1 MKVHFIGDLG
11 GNKNDYNNIV
21 AIIKKNGGELV
32 TDHSLART
40 LKDIQTETP
49 EDAELYAKK
58 MSQWLK
64 QADIVVVET
73 TIPLLGAGYEI
84 AMASQLGKP
93 VIALYRPDG
102 KNTPY
107 VLRGLESEKLQV
119 IGYNDKNLD
128 EALNLALSYA
138 TEQMDTRFN
147 FFVSPSIVNYLDWVS
162 KKKRLPRAV
171 YLRRLIEED
180 MRSNKEYNEGSDD
193 QA

>member
-1 MKVHFIGDLG
+1 MKVHFIGDLS
-11 GNKNDYNNIV
+11 GNKNDYKSIV
-21 AIIKKNGGELV
+21 SIIHKHGGELV
-32 TDHSLART
+32 TDHSIVRT
-40 LKDIQTETP
+40 LKDVETETP

-64 QADIVVVET
+64 QSDVVVVET

-84 AMASQLGKP
+84 AVALQLGKP
-93 VIALYRPDG
+93 VICLYRPDG
-102 KNTPY
+102 KNTPH
-107 VLRGLESEKLQV
+107 VLRGLESDKLQV
-119 IGYNDKNLD
+119 IGYNDKNLE

-180 MRSNKEYNEGSDD
+180 MRNSKEYNEGSDE
-193 QA
+193 

>member
-11 GNKNDYNNIV
+11 GNKNDYKSITSV
-21 AIIKKNGGELV
+21 IKKHNGELI
-32 TDHSLART
+32 TDHSLVRT
-40 LKDIQTETP
+40 LKDIETETP

-64 QADIVVVET
+64 QADVVVVET

-84 AMASQLGKP
+84 AIALQLGKP
-93 VIALYRPDG
+93 VICLYRPDG
-102 KNTPY
+102 KNTPH
-107 VLRGLESEKLQV
+107 VLKGLESDKLQV
-119 IGYNDKNLD
+119 IGYNDKNLE
-128 EALNLALSYA
+128 EALSLALSYA

-147 FFVSPSIVNYLDWVS
+147 FFVSPSIVNFLDWVS

-180 MRSNKEYNEGSDD
+180 MRSNTEYNEGTDD
-193 QA
+193 

>member
-11 GNKNDYNNIV
+11 GNKSDYKNIISV
-21 AIIKKNGGELV
+21 IKKHNGELI
-32 TDHSLART
+32 TDHSLTRT
-40 LKDIQTETP
+40 LKDIETETP

-64 QADIVVVET
+64 QADVVVVET

-84 AMASQLGKP
+84 AIALQLGKP
-93 VIALYRPDG
+93 VICLYRPDG
-102 KNTPY
+102 KNTPH
-107 VLRGLESEKLQV
+107 VLKGLESDKLQV
-119 IGYNDKNLD
+119 IGYNDKNIE
-128 EALNLALSYA
+128 EALSLALSYA

-180 MRSNKEYNEGSDD
+180 MRSNTEYNEGTDE
-193 QA
+193 

>member
-1 MKVHFIGDLG
+1 MKIHFIGDLS
-11 GNKNDYNNIV
+11 GNKNDYKSIV
-21 AIIKKNGGELV
+21 GIIKKHGGELV
-32 TDHSLART
+32 TDHSITRT
-40 LKDIQTETP
+40 LKDVETETP

-64 QADIVVVET
+64 QSDVVVVET

-84 AMASQLGKP
+84 AIALQLGKP
-93 VIALYRPDG
+93 VICLYRPDG
-102 KNTPY
+102 KNTPH
-107 VLRGLESEKLQV
+107 VLKGIESEKLQV
-119 IGYNDKNLD
+119 IGYNDKNLE
-128 EALNLALSYA
+128 EALGLALSYA

-180 MRSNKEYNEGSDD
+180 MHSNKEYNEGGDE
-193 QA
+193 

>member
-1 MKVHFIGDLG
+1 MKVHFIGDLA
-11 GNKNDYNNIV
+11 GNKSDYKKIV
-21 AIIKKNGGELV
+21 DIIKKHGSEVV
-32 TDHSLART
+32 TDHSIVRT
-40 LKDIQTETP
+40 LKDIETETP

-64 QADIVVVET
+64 QSDVVVVET

-84 AMASQLGKP
+84 AVAIQLGKP
-93 VIALYRPDG
+93 VITLYRPDG
-102 KNTPY
+102 KNTPH

-119 IGYNDKNLD
+119 IGYNDKNLE
-128 EALNLALSYA
+128 EALNLALDYA

-147 FFVSPSIVNYLDWVS
+147 FFVSPSIVNFLDWVS

-180 MRSNKEYNEGSDD
+180 MRNNKEYNEGID
-193 QA
+193 A

>member
-1 MKVHFIGDLG
+1 MKVHFIGDLAG
-11 GNKNDYNNIV
+11 SKSDYKKIV
-21 AIIKKNGGELV
+21 DIIKKRGGELI
-32 TDHSLART
+32 TDHSIVRS
-40 LKDIQTETP
+40 LKDIETETP

-64 QADIVVVET
+64 QADVVVVET

-84 AMASQLGKP
+84 AVAIQLGKP
-93 VIALYRPDG
+93 VITLYRPDG
-102 KNTPY
+102 KNTPH

-119 IGYNDKNLD
+119 IGYNDKNLE
-128 EALNLALSYA
+128 EALSLALDYA

-147 FFVSPSIVNYLDWVS
+147 FFVSPSIVNFLDWIS

-180 MRSNKEYNEGSDD
+180 MRNNKEYNEGAD
-193 QA
+193 A